1 MSYTA
6 SNGVIGDD
14 MAAQQN
20 AVLDPG
26 ASRPHN
32 EKQHVIEWEGPDDPT
47 NPRNWKASTKMVH
60 VCLVSA
66 FTLYA

>member
-1 MSYTA
+1 MSRATLD
-6 SNGVIGDD
+6 GTIGDD
-14 MAAQQN
+14 MAARKS

-26 ASRPHN
+26 TARSQT
-32 EKQHVIEWEGPDDPT
+32 EKQHIIDWDGPDDPA
-47 NPRNWKASTKMVH
+47 NPRNWKATTKMVH